1 MANCPYCSKYFS
13 KKQAALDHIN
23 KYHGNYLERD
33 NMDAAQA
40 LYYSTHG
47 TLKGKCM
54 CGCGQDTEWNY
65 KTGKP
70 FKVSDDPECRKRLRN
85 QALRNHK
92 RVYGTETLL
101 NDMEHQKEMQKH
113 RPTAGEY
120 TFSDGGKV
128 GYLSSLEL
136 NFLQFCDKVMEFESK
151 MVQDSPETFT
161 YKDPKDGKLHQY
173 IPDFYLP
180 DYNLL
185 IEIKDGGENPNTNP
199 AFIKETK
206 YKVALKDEVMKK
218 QNRYNYIKIVDKK
231 YGPFMELLY
240 QIVRSDTDYKA
251 PGRTLAV
258 ITESALLDPDD
269 SVNFNSGIIDNI
281 QECYLMIALSP
292 NTDSVVGVGIS
303 EYSSL
308 DNLRYTDY
316 DTSTLYYVD
325 PVDIRNRYDVET
337 YRYLGVDMD
346 NMTHAIKVID
356 ELADESHDSSVWDIL
371 DILAQHN
378 IYFTSLHAN
387 ISNNSTNLMD
397 FVWNDNSIVY
407 EDGFVRKRKF
417 IRGIHR

>member
-70 FKVSDDPECRKRLRN
+70 YKVSDDPECRKRLRN

-101 NDMEHQKEMQKH
+101 NDMDHQKEMQKH

-240 QIVRSDTDYKA
+240 QIVRSDTEYKA

-258 ITESALLDPDD
+258 ITESALMDPDD
-269 SVNFNSGIIDNI
+269 SVNFGIVT
-281 QECYLMIALSP
+281 ESVGGYVMIAKTP
-292 NTDSVVGVGIS
+292 NTESVVGIGIAETS
-303 EYSSL
+303 DLS
-308 DNLRYTDY
+308 NLRYTDY
-316 DTSTLYYVD
+316 MTCTMNYE
-325 PVDIRNRYDVET
+325 DIEYLRKEYDIET
-337 YRYLGVDMD
+337 YRFLDGDRKSMATTFKVVDNVLEGKHPGD
-346 NMTHAIKVID
+346 I
-356 ELADESHDSSVWDIL
+356 WDIL
-371 DILAQHN
+371 DILGQN
-378 IYFTSLHAN
+378 EIYFTSLHAS
-387 ISNNSTNLMD
+387 ISNNSYNLMD

-407 EDGFVRKRKF
+407 EDGYVRKRKF

>member
-1 MANCPYCSKYFS
+1 MANCPYCSKYFN

-33 NMDAAQA
+33 NMDAAQS
-40 LYYSTHG
+40 LYFSTHG

-92 RVYGTETLL
+92 KVYGTETLL

-120 TFSDGGKV
+120 VFNDGGKV

-136 NFLQFCDKVMEFESK
+136 NFLQFCDRMMEFKSK
-151 MVQDSPETFT
+151 MIQESPETFT
-161 YKDPKDGKLHQY
+161 YRDPKDGKEHQY
-173 IPDFYLP
+173 IPDYYLP

-185 IEIKDGGENPNTNP
+185 VEIKDGGENPNTNP

-240 QIVRSDTDYKA
+240 QIVRSDTDYKS
-251 PGRTLAV
+251 PGRTIAF
-258 ITESALLDPDD
+258 ITESALMDPDEAVNYSMIDD
-269 SVNFNSGIIDNI
+269 SVTG
-281 QECYLMIALSP
+281 YVMIAKTA
-292 NTDSVVGVGIS
+292 NTESVVGIGIAETS
-303 EYSSL
+303 DLS
-308 DNLRYTDY
+308 NLRYTDY
-316 DTSTLYYVD
+316 MTCSLYYE
-325 PVDIRNRYDVET
+325 DIDYLRREYDIET
-337 YRYLGVDMD
+337 YRFLEGDNKSMATTFKVVDNVLSGKHPGD
-346 NMTHAIKVID
+346 I
-356 ELADESHDSSVWDIL
+356 WDIL
-371 DILAQHN
+371 YILSQNN
-378 IYFTSLHAN
+378 IFFTSLRSD
-387 ISNNSTNLMD
+387 ISNNSSNLMD
-397 FVWNDNSIVY
+397 FVWNDNSIAY
-407 EDGFVRKRKF
+407 NDGYIRKRKF
-417 IRGIHR
+417 IRGIHRL